1 MRFGH
6 LILRAAVVACVVLP
20 GPAASARVKLIT
32 LPVRQRV
39 EIQLDHAQAT
49 LVEEERIVPL
59 VQGLNQIDFSWAN
72 TQIDPH
78 TIVFRVLDGN
88 GDQKP
93 AQEKAAQEKLA
104 QEKPVKEKP
113 AQEKRAQEVQAEGAP
128 LVAKVLS
135 VSYPPNESALVW
147 QVSSTASGSARVRIS
162 YLLGQLNK
170 AFNYRA
176 VVAADESSMTLRQYM
191 RLNNLANEDFASSE
205 LWAGFG
211 PTFLKP
217 IGINETKE
225 MLMARY
231 DKIPVKKIYTCD
243 VSTNGYLDQP
253 KNKIRVPMHFV
264 LQNDKSHGLG
274 SAPLQ
279 FGKVRIFQEDRQGST
294 AFLGEDWG
302 QFTPLDDE
310 MRLFV
315 GVAQDI
321 VVVRTIEKNELHR
334 VAGNLTDIEVVVKYE
349 IENFKDQAVTLDVS
363 ENLREIRNQLYRD
376 TGRDVQWELGPGTT
390 LGIADADKS
399 TYEKVLFHVDLP
411 ARGADT
417 KAAKIEHKLHLTL
430 QHEW

>member
-6 LILRAAVVACVVLP
+6 LILRAAVVACVALP
-20 GPAASARVKLIT
+20 SQAALARVKLIT

-59 VQGLNQIDFSWAN
+59 VQGLNQVDFSWAN

-78 TIVFRVLDGN
+78 TIVFRVLDGSGN
-88 GDQKP
+88 EKLDQ
-93 AQEKAAQEKLA
+93 AAQPDA
-104 QEKPVKEKP
+104 T
-113 AQEKRAQEVQAEGAP
+113 P

-147 QVSSTASGSARVRIS
+147 QVSSSTSGSARVRIS

-176 VVAADESSMTLRQYM
+176 VVAVDESTLTLRQYM

-231 DKIPVKKIYTCD
+231 DKIPVKKVYTCD
-243 VSTNGYLDQP
+243 VSANGYIDQP
-253 KNKIRVPMHFV
+253 KNKVRVPMHFV
-264 LQNDKSHGLG
+264 LQNDKPHGLG
-274 SAPLQ
+274 TAPLQ
-279 FGKVRIFQEDRQGST
+279 YGKVRIFQEDRQGST

-334 VAGNLTDIEVVVKYE
+334 VAGNLTDIEVVIKYE
-349 IENFKDQAVTLDVS
+349 IENFKDKAVTLDIS

-376 TGRDVQWELGPGTT
+376 TGRDVQWELGPATT
-390 LGIADADKS
+390 LGAADADKS
-399 TYEKVLFHVDLP
+399 TFEKALFHVDLP

-417 KAAKIEHKLHLTL
+417 KAAKIEHKLHVMLK
-430 QHEW
+430 HEW

>member
-6 LILRAAVVACVVLP
+6 LILRAAVVACVFLP
-20 GPAASARVKLIT
+20 GPTASARVKLIT

-49 LVEEERIVPL
+49 LVEEERTVPL
-59 VQGLNQIDFSWAN
+59 VQGLNQVDFSWAN

-88 GDQKP
+88 GDQK
-93 AQEKAAQEKLA
+93 AAQDA
-104 QEKPVKEKP
+104 QVK
-113 AQEKRAQEVQAEGAP
+113 AAP

-135 VSYPPNESALVW
+135 VSYPPDESALVW
-147 QVSSTASGSARVRIS
+147 QVSSSASGSARVRIS
-162 YLLGQLNK
+162 YLLGQLSK

-176 VVAADESSMTLRQYM
+176 VVAVDESTLTLRQYM
-191 RLNNLANEDFASSE
+191 RLNNLANEDFASSA

-231 DKIPVKKIYTCD
+231 DKLPVKKVYTCD
-243 VSTNGYLDQP
+243 LSANGYLDEP
-253 KNKIRVPMHFV
+253 KHKVRVPMHFV
-264 LQNDKSHGLG
+264 LQNDKAHGLG
-274 SAPLQ
+274 AAPLQ
-279 FGKVRIFQEDRQGST
+279 DGKVRIFQEDRQGST

-334 VAGNLTDIEVVVKYE
+334 VAGNLTDIEVIVKYE
-349 IENFKDQAVTLDVS
+349 IENFKDQAVTLDIA
-363 ENLREIRNQLYRD
+363 ENLRDIRNQLYRD
-376 TGRDVQWELGPGTT
+376 TGRDVHWELGPGTT
-390 LGIADADKS
+390 MGNADTDKS
-399 TYEKVLFHVDLP
+399 TFEKTLFHVDLP

-417 KAAKIEHKLHLTL
+417 KAAKIEHKLHVVLK
-430 QHEW
+430 HEW